1 MIRIIIHIIMSVK
14 MRTRIIMNIIIRIK
28 INIKMWLDTMIQM
41 CYYYDIRNIKIR
53 IETIKKW
60 RKDNGKTETR

>member
-1 MIRIIIHIIMSVK
+1 
-14 MRTRIIMNIIIRIK
+14 MRTRIIMDIIIRIK